1 MSKRFR
7 VLEDFESEE
16 LGTTFVQDEV
26 HVADETDVELAK
38 LLPTWVEEGKVEEVP
53 SDEELDE
60 TIDEMKAG
68 HEESGLTPEEIE
80 QTLEAE
86 DGDEEEDKD
95 KKDDA

>member
-1 MSKRFR
+1 MTKRFR

-16 LGTTFVQDEV
+16 LGATFVQDEV

-38 LLPTWVEEGKVEEVP
+38 LLPTWVEQGKVEEVP

-68 HEESGLTPEEIE
+68 HEDDK
-80 QTLEAE
+80 AE
-86 DGDEEEDKD
+86 DEDEDDKGS
-95 KKDDA
+95 AA